1 MTPDPIDDYLARAE
15 ARWSDDAQLPDADT
29 LRQLAIDAGFD
40 ADISEQADARALKAT
55 ARARDHLA
63 QDAPELAEP
72 HLRQAV
78 LLSPVRLEAHMLLA
92 SLYARRFEA
101 SGDIALRQQARQ
113 LAIRCQDLSPQHTPS
128 AELLKELGMI
138 EQRDTMSWKQAA
150 LITAILVGISAS
162 MSLCV
167 RYTMVPPEDE
177 QAREEVREHFEQTPP
192 PQEPEAR

>member
-1 MTPDPIDDYLARAE
+1 MTSNPIDDYLQRAE
-15 ARWSDDAQLPDADT
+15 ALWSEGAPLPDAEA
-29 LRQLAIDAGFD
+29 LRQLAIDAGFN
-40 ADISEQADARALKAT
+40 ADLSERADARALEAT
-55 ARARDHLA
+55 AQARDLLA
-63 QDAPELAEP
+63 IDDPDAAEP

-92 SLYARRFEA
+92 SLYARRFET
-101 SGDIALRQQARQ
+101 SGDTELRQQARQ
-113 LAIRCQDLSPQHTPS
+113 LALRCQELSPQHTPS

-177 QAREEVREHFEQTPP
+177 NARDEVREHFEQTPP
-192 PQEPEAR
+192 PQELPSR